1 MKTMKVLVCEQP
13 TELRYRQRPLPV
25 AAVGE
30 AVIKMIAVGICGTDI
45 HAWSGQ
51 QPFFSYPRVLGHEI
65 CAEIVSL
72 GDQTAGWRVGQR
84 VAVIPYL
91 SCRRCGA
98 CLSGKTNCCENISV
112 IGVHQDGAFCEYLS
126 VPAGNLLAVDDVAPE
141 AAALIEPFAISAHAV
156 RRAAL
161 SPDEHL
167 LVVGAGPI
175 GLGVAAIAQADGA
188 RVVVADTRPERRRH
202 VEQVLRLP
210 TLDPAADGF
219 DAALRGQFDGMLAA
233 KVIDA
238 TGNPQAMNNAV
249 NVIRHGGGIVF
260 VGLFKGDLRFS
271 DPEFHKKE
279 ATLMGSRNA
288 TEEDFVKVGR
298 LMAAGRLTAG
308 MMLSHHFEFATLAQH
323 YEAQVINNTALIKGV
338 IRF

>member
-25 AAVGE
+25 AAAGE

-175 GLGVAAIAQADGA
+175 GLGVAAIAQATA
-188 RVVVADTRPERRRH
+188 RGWWW
-202 VEQVLRLP
+202 P
-210 TLDPAADGF
+210 TPAP
-219 DAALRGQFDGMLAA
+219 
-233 KVIDA
+233 
-238 TGNPQAMNNAV
+238 N
-249 NVIRHGGGIVF
+249 GGGMSNRCWGCRRSI
-260 VGLFKGDLRFS
+260 RR
-271 DPEFHKKE
+271 P
-279 ATLMGSRNA
+279 TGSMR
-288 TEEDFVKVGR
+288 R
-298 LMAAGRLTAG
+298 CAGSLTACWR
-308 MMLSHHFEFATLAQH
+308 L
-323 YEAQVINNTALIKGV
+323 K
-338 IRF
+338 